1 MSKHKPSRSLKQLSK
16 VSVPCLS
23 QEYFS
28 AIFLQIIIKGSVAEF
43 IFIKIQCFQHIP
55 QNTFRR
61 MRLMYENYFLRRI
74 LFETFQ
80 TTFTL
85 CKILIAKTFDEIT
98 IKMKASSPI
107 LGNKEQKLLFLV
119 VSELDLPIE
128 IDFAPVFFACPI
140 RVQIK
145 LRAQII
151 GRVEVNLSSPG
162 LLMTLHT
169 FVFIQITSLVK
180 PVYIFMVKSRAS

>member
-1 MSKHKPSRSLKQLSK
+1 MLSAY
-16 VSVPCLS
+16 SS
-23 QEYFS
+23 EY
-28 AIFLQIIIKGSVAEF
+28 LQTDASDVWELF
-43 IFIKIQCFQHIP
+43 
-55 QNTFRR
+55 
-61 MRLMYENYFLRRI
+61 
-74 LFETFQ
+74 FETHLIWDISNNVH
-80 TTFTL
+80 TL
-85 CKILIAKTFDEIT
+85 QNPHCKNIWWNYNKNESF
-98 IKMKASSPI
+98 KSY

-119 VSELDLPIE
+119 VSQLDLPIE

-140 RVQIK
+140 RVQMK
-145 LRAQII
+145 LRPQII